1 MGAEEKVDHLNK
13 IKVKLE
19 VTLDELEDSLERE
32 KKARLDM
39 DKQRRKVEADLK
51 VTQEMVNDLE
61 RDKKE
66 VEGLIG
72 KKEKEICNNQAKLED
87 EQSTVSKLQ
96 KTIKEMQSRIEA
108 NEEELEAERQA
119 RSKAEKQRG
128 TLAREL
134 DDLGER
140 LDEAGGATAAQVE
153 LNKKREAEIN
163 KLRRDLEEAHIQ
175 HEATVQSLKKKHCDA
190 TAEMAEQVDQLN
202 KMRSKVEKEK
212 HAKNLQ
218 IEEVRAAM
226 DVVANEKATLEK
238 QNRLLEQQR
247 LDITRRGE
255 EANLT
260 LSDYDNSRKKVVIEN
275 AELLHSI
282 EELENNNAVLGKLR
296 QTLTQQLDEV
306 NKIAETEAKE
316 RTFLLGRYR
325 NLEHEVDLTKG
336 QLEEEGA
343 SKNDALRL
351 LSKSVGDSQMW
362 RQKYEKEG
370 LAKAE
375 EAESAKMKLQSRL
388 AEAEGCVSNLNGKAM
403 ALEREKVTLQAEIEE
418 AIVAV
423 EDAEARC
430 MAMEKKAR
438 NFDKIVAEWKNKI
451 EGLQSELDQ
460 TQVECRSYSTELFK
474 VKTTYDETNG
484 QLDG

>member
-1 MGAEEKVDHLNK
+1 MP
-13 IKVKLE
+13 
-19 VTLDELEDSLERE
+19 R
-32 KKARLDM
+32 
-39 DKQRRKVEADLK
+39 
-51 VTQEMVNDLE
+51 
-61 RDKKE
+61 
-66 VEGLIG
+66 
-72 KKEKEICNNQAKLED
+72 
-87 EQSTVSKLQ
+87 
-96 KTIKEMQSRIEA
+96 
-108 NEEELEAERQA
+108 
-119 RSKAEKQRG
+119 
-128 TLAREL
+128 
-134 DDLGER
+134 
-140 LDEAGGATAAQVE
+140 
-153 LNKKREAEIN
+153 
-163 KLRRDLEEAHIQ
+163 LRRDLEEAHIQ
-175 HEATVQSLKKKHCDA
+175 HESTVQSLKKKHCDA

-260 LSDYDNSRKKVVIEN
+260 LSDYDNSRKKVVVEN

-306 NKIAETEAKE
+306 NKVAETEAKE

-375 EAESAKMKLQSRL
+375 ESESAKMKLQSRL
-388 AEAEGCVSNLNGKAM
+388 AEAEGCISNLNGKAM
-403 ALEREKVTLQAEIEE
+403 ALEREKAKLQAEIEE

-438 NFDKIVAEWKNKI
+438 NFDKIVTEWKNKI

-460 TQVECRSYSTELFK
+460 THVECRSYSTELFK
-474 VKTTYDETNG
+474 VKTT
-484 QLDG
+484 

>member
-1 MGAEEKVDHLNK
+1 MG
-13 IKVKLE
+13 
-19 VTLDELEDSLERE
+19 
-32 KKARLDM
+32 
-39 DKQRRKVEADLK
+39 
-51 VTQEMVNDLE
+51 
-61 RDKKE
+61 
-66 VEGLIG
+66 
-72 KKEKEICNNQAKLED
+72 
-87 EQSTVSKLQ
+87 
-96 KTIKEMQSRIEA
+96 
-108 NEEELEAERQA
+108 
-119 RSKAEKQRG
+119 
-128 TLAREL
+128 
-134 DDLGER
+134 
-140 LDEAGGATAAQVE
+140 
-153 LNKKREAEIN
+153 
-163 KLRRDLEEAHIQ
+163 Q

-306 NKIAETEAKE
+306 NKIAE
-316 RTFLLGRYR
+316 
-325 NLEHEVDLTKG
+325 
-336 QLEEEGA
+336 
-343 SKNDALRL
+343 
-351 LSKSVGDSQMW
+351 
-362 RQKYEKEG
+362 KEG

-375 EAESAKMKLQSRL
+375 EAESAKMKLQSGL

-403 ALEREKVTLQAEIEE
+403 ALEREKAKLQAEIEE

-474 VKTTYDETNG
+474 VKTTYDETN
-484 QLDG
+484 

>member
-1 MGAEEKVDHLNK
+1 MG
-13 IKVKLE
+13 
-19 VTLDELEDSLERE
+19 EL
-32 KKARLDM
+32 
-39 DKQRRKVEADLK
+39 
-51 VTQEMVNDLE
+51 
-61 RDKKE
+61 
-66 VEGLIG
+66 
-72 KKEKEICNNQAKLED
+72 
-87 EQSTVSKLQ
+87 
-96 KTIKEMQSRIEA
+96 QSRIETA
-108 NEEELEAERQA
+108 EEELEAERQA
-119 RSKAEKQRG
+119 RSKSEKQRG

-306 NKIAETEAKE
+306 NKIA
-316 RTFLLGRYR
+316 
-325 NLEHEVDLTKG
+325 
-336 QLEEEGA
+336 
-343 SKNDALRL
+343 KNEALRL

-375 EAESAKMKLQSRL
+375 EA
-388 AEAEGCVSNLNGKAM
+388 
-403 ALEREKVTLQAEIEE
+403 
-418 AIVAV
+418 
-423 EDAEARC
+423 
-430 MAMEKKAR
+430 
-438 NFDKIVAEWKNKI
+438 
-451 EGLQSELDQ
+451 
-460 TQVECRSYSTELFK
+460 
-474 VKTTYDETNG
+474 
-484 QLDG
+484 

>member
-1 MGAEEKVDHLNK
+1 MG
-13 IKVKLE
+13 
-19 VTLDELEDSLERE
+19 TLDELEDSLERE

-39 DKQRRKVEADLK
+39 DKQRRKVDADLK

-61 RDKKE
+61 REKKE
-66 VEGLIG
+66 LEGFIS
-72 KKEKEICNNQAKLED
+72 KKEKDISVNQAKLED
-87 EQSTVSKLQ
+87 EQGCVSKLQ
-96 KTIKEMQSRIEA
+96 KAIKELQSRIETS
-108 NEEELEAERQA
+108 EEELEAERQA
-119 RSKAEKQRG
+119 RSKSEKQRG

-140 LDEAGGATAAQVE
+140 LDEAGGATAAQLE

-175 HEATVQSLKKKHCDA
+175 HESTVQSLKKKHCDA

-255 EANLT
+255 ESNLT
-260 LSDYDNSRKKVVIEN
+260 LSDYDNSRKKVVVEN

-375 EAESAKMKLQSRL
+375 ESESAKMKLQSRL
-388 AEAEGCVSNLNGKAM
+388 AEAEGCISNLNGKAL
-403 ALEREKVTLQAEIEE
+403 ALERENMKLAS
-418 AIVAV
+418 
-423 EDAEARC
+423 D
-430 MAMEKKAR
+430 
-438 NFDKIVAEWKNKI
+438 
-451 EGLQSELDQ
+451 
-460 TQVECRSYSTELFK
+460 
-474 VKTTYDETNG
+474 
-484 QLDG
+484 

>member
-1 MGAEEKVDHLNK
+1 M
-13 IKVKLE
+13 
-19 VTLDELEDSLERE
+19 
-32 KKARLDM
+32 
-39 DKQRRKVEADLK
+39 
-51 VTQEMVNDLE
+51 
-61 RDKKE
+61 
-66 VEGLIG
+66 
-72 KKEKEICNNQAKLED
+72 
-87 EQSTVSKLQ
+87 
-96 KTIKEMQSRIEA
+96 
-108 NEEELEAERQA
+108 
-119 RSKAEKQRG
+119 
-128 TLAREL
+128 
-134 DDLGER
+134 
-140 LDEAGGATAAQVE
+140 
-153 LNKKREAEIN
+153 
-163 KLRRDLEEAHIQ
+163 
-175 HEATVQSLKKKHCDA
+175 KHQDA
-190 TAEMAEQVDQLN
+190 TSEMAEQVDQLN

-212 HAKNLQ
+212 HAKSLQ

-226 DVVANEKATLEK
+226 DLVANERATLEK

-247 LDITRRGE
+247 LDVVRRAE

-260 LSDYDNSRKKVVIEN
+260 LSDYDNSRKKVVVEN

-282 EELENNNAVLGKLR
+282 EELENNNSVLAKLK
-296 QTLTQQLDEV
+296 QTLTAQLSEV
-306 NKIAETEAKE
+306 TKMGDNEAKE
-316 RTFLLGRYR
+316 RQFLLGKYR
-325 NLEHEVDLTKG
+325 KLE
-336 QLEEEGA
+336 QEGA

-375 EAESAKMKLQSRL
+375 EAESAKLKLQSRL

-403 ALEREKVTLQAEIEE
+403 ALEREKAKLQAEIEE

-484 QLDG
+484 QLDGD

>member
-1 MGAEEKVDHLNK
+1 MSN
-13 IKVKLE
+13 
-19 VTLDELEDSLERE
+19 
-32 KKARLDM
+32 RLLPRRRRRSRSCNPGSR
-39 DKQRRKVEADLK
+39 QRR
-51 VTQEMVNDLE
+51 
-61 RDKKE
+61 
-66 VEGLIG
+66 
-72 KKEKEICNNQAKLED
+72 LED
-87 EQSTVSKLQ
+87 EQSIVAKAQ
-96 KTIKEMQSRIEA
+96 KAIKELQSRIETA
-108 NEEELEAERQA
+108 EEELEAERQA
-119 RSKAEKQRG
+119 RSKSEKQRG

-260 LSDYDNSRKKVVIEN
+260 LSDYDNSRKKVVVEN

-306 NKIAETEAKE
+306 NKIAET
-316 RTFLLGRYR
+316 G
-325 NLEHEVDLTKG
+325 
-336 QLEEEGA
+336 
-343 SKNDALRL
+343 
-351 LSKSVGDSQMW
+351 
-362 RQKYEKEG
+362 
-370 LAKAE
+370 
-375 EAESAKMKLQSRL
+375 
-388 AEAEGCVSNLNGKAM
+388 
-403 ALEREKVTLQAEIEE
+403 
-418 AIVAV
+418 
-423 EDAEARC
+423 
-430 MAMEKKAR
+430 
-438 NFDKIVAEWKNKI
+438 
-451 EGLQSELDQ
+451 
-460 TQVECRSYSTELFK
+460 
-474 VKTTYDETNG
+474 
-484 QLDG
+484 